1 MAAKIIGLTGNIG
14 SGKSTAAA
22 FFEFFG
28 WPVFNSDFGAKLVLQ
43 HSKEMINAV
52 ASSFGNDVLLP
63 NGKIDTRK
71 LGSIVFADEKKIQVL
86 NGIVHPGVKK
96 LFYNWLGTQKAPFII
111 RESALL
117 FEVGIDK
124 ESFKNITVSC
134 DLEERIK
141 RVMQRDKLSEQ
152 QVRNRESRQMPEA
165 EKIKRSDFVVDNFNK
180 PLIPQLLKIH
190 DQLVKL

>member
-1 MAAKIIGLTGNIG
+1 MAKIIGLTGNIG

-22 FFEFFG
+22 FFDFFG
-28 WPVFNSDFGAKLVLQ
+28 WPVFNSDHAAKLVLE
-43 HSKEMINAV
+43 SKKVIDTIAEN
-52 ASSFGNDVLLP
+52 FGKTILLE

-71 LGSIVFADEKKIQVL
+71 LGTLVFADEKKLETL

-96 LFYNWLGTQKAPFII
+96 LFANWLNHQQAPFIV

-134 DLEERIK
+134 DFNERIK
-141 RVMQRDKLSEQ
+141 RVMQRDKLTED
-152 QVRNRESRQMPEA
+152 QVRHRENRQLPEA
-165 EKIKRSDFVVDNFNK
+165 EKIKRSDYVINNFDK

-190 DQLVKL
+190 DELVKL